1 MNTNSTQREIL
12 LMTGT
17 SYLSK
22 EWCGKDESKSQL
34 SSKEMLE
41 EACWNGLLKD
51 IIPEL
56 FRKEE
61 ESNLY
66 LWQIKSGSS
75 FLELEFGEYPDEKD
89 KYFSID
95 PYSFLGLQSEN

>member
-1 MNTNSTQREIL
+1 
-12 LMTGT
+12 MTGT
-17 SYLSK
+17 SYLSR
-22 EWCGKDESKSQL
+22 EWCAKDESSGKL
-34 SSKEMLE
+34 DPKEMLE

-61 ESNLY
+61 ENDLY

-75 FLELEFGEYPDEKD
+75 FLELEFGDYPEEKD

-95 PYSFLGLQSEN
+95 PYAFLGLQCDN

>member
-1 MNTNSTQREIL
+1 
-12 LMTGT
+12 MTGT
-17 SYLSK
+17 TYLSR
-22 EWCGKDESKSQL
+22 EWCGKEDNKSPL

-41 EACWNGLLKD
+41 EACWNGAIQQ

-56 FRKEE
+56 FKKVEE
-61 ESNLY
+61 EKTLY
-66 LWQIKSGSS
+66 LWQIRSGSS
-75 FLELEFGEYPDEKD
+75 FLELDLGEYPEAKD

>member
-22 EWCGKDESKSQL
+22 EWCGKDENSSKL
-34 SSKEMLE
+34 NPKEMLE

-56 FRKEE
+56 FRNEE
-61 ESNLY
+61 ENDLY

-75 FLELEFGEYPDEKD
+75 FLELEFGEYPEEKD

-95 PYSFLGLQSEN
+95 PYAFLGLMSEN